1 MALITI
7 DVGGSSIKYSLFSEG
22 KLGEVKS
29 KQTPDNLEDYYSCL
43 KDIVREMRQESKN
56 ITGVAMSSPGAVNQ
70 ATGYIEGF
78 SALPYIH
85 GFDIHHAL
93 EEKLGLPLAIENDA
107 NCAALAEVAFGAAKH
122 LQNVLFLVL
131 GTGVGGAVV
140 INGKIH
146 HGKHLFGGEFG
157 FMLMDEKHT
166 FSDLGTAVNMAK
178 RYNQRC
184 STNLTGQEV
193 FRRAIQ
199 EKDSLA
205 QEEMECFTFNVA
217 KGIYNLQY
225 AFDPELIV
233 IGGAISQA
241 EWLVPE
247 LNKQMNKIIRT
258 LETPPFLPEIKVCH
272 YRNSANL
279 IGAAVNFHQ
288 NKS

>member
-1 MALITI
+1 MVLITI

-29 KQTPDNLEDYYSCL
+29 KRTPNDLKGYYSCL
-43 KDIVREMRQESKN
+43 KDIVSEMRREKIN
-56 ITGVAMSSPGAVNQ
+56 ITGIAMSSPGAVNQ
-70 ATGYIEGF
+70 KTGYIEGF

-85 GFDIHHAL
+85 GFNIHHVL
-93 EEKLGLPLAIENDA
+93 EEKLGLPLTIENDA
-107 NCAALAEVAFGAAKH
+107 NCAALAEVAYGAAKN

-140 INGKIH
+140 LNGKIH
-146 HGKHLFGGEFG
+146 HGNHLFGGEFG

-178 RYNQRC
+178 RYNIRQK
-184 STNLTGQEV
+184 TELTGQEV
-193 FRRAIQ
+193 FRRAR
-199 EKDSLA
+199 EENDSVA
-205 QEEMECFTFNVA
+205 QEEMKCFIFNVA

-233 IGGAISQA
+233 IGGAVSQS

-247 LNKQMNKIIRT
+247 LNKQLQKIIKN
-258 LETPPFLPEIKVCH
+258 LEIPPFLPEIKVCH

-279 IGAAVNFHQ
+279 IGAVVNFQQ
-288 NKS
+288 NKA